1 MNKVAEDYQNT
12 INNLKDAKTQQDNGN
27 NEKMEE
33 ELNKVNNKL
42 DEIKNKISSWFNS
55 NK

>member
-1 MNKVAEDYQNT
+1 M
-12 INNLKDAKTQQDNGN
+12 KDAKTQQDNGN